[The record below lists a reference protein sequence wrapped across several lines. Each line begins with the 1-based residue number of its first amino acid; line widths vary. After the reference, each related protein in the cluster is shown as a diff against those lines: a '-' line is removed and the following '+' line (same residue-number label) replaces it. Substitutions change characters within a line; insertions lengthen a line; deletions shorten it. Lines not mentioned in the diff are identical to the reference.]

1 MKIQVFGRLTDVFGA
16 DNISVDP
23 VIDTDTLL
31 KLLRQKYPA
40 IGDTGFIIAV
50 DKKQVR
56 ENVQLFPEN
65 TIVLMPP
72 FSGG

>member
-1 MKIQVFGRLTDVFGA
+1 MKIQVFGRLTEVVGA
-16 DNISVDP
+16 DKISVDP
-23 VIDTDTLL
+23 VIDTDSLL
-31 KLLRQKYPA
+31 KMLQQKYPA

-56 ENVQLFPEN
+56 DNVPLFPEN